1 MNKADL
7 RRWFIVFFTAVFLVS
22 VFASASHALVPD
34 KKEWQKKKKEFGL
47 KDGLSKVKMGDEFQ
61 RYTDD
66 MSASQSKENKNFAER
81 IPYIDRLDG
90 KIEVYIKAVK
100 KKDKKNTAAV
110 QYLEGVQGDLADM
123 KKTLNGI
130 IDSGNTVKDLIEKA
144 KTAYAGYDANTDKTT
159 LANFWSQEMRA
170 IGTTTPLLVQ
180 KDKVF
185 APEHKAFK
193 TAINEVKK
201 LIETSPFDAVATIA
215 LIKKSVVDLESGLD
229 EKGAW

>member
-1 MNKADL
+1 MKTIRL
-7 RRWFIVFFTAVFLVS
+7 RELIIVFLTAIFLVS
-22 VFASASHALVPD
+22 VFVSASYAVIPN
-34 KKEWQKKKKEFGL
+34 KEIWQKKKKEFGL

-61 RYTDD
+61 RYTEK
-66 MSASQSKENKNFAER
+66 MGESSSKEDKNFAER
-81 IPYIDRLDG
+81 IPYIDRLNG
-90 KIEVYIKAVK
+90 KIETYVKAVK
-100 KKDKKNTAAV
+100 KKDKKNTAAI
-110 QYLEGVQGDLADM
+110 QYLEGVQDDLANL
-123 KKTLNGI
+123 KKQLTAI

-144 KTAYAGYDANTDKTT
+144 KTAYAGYDANTNKTT
-159 LANFWSQEMRA
+159 LASFWKQEMRA
-170 IGTTTPLLVQ
+170 IGTATPLLVQ

-185 APEHKAFK
+185 APEHQAFK